1 MQLWRRVSTVALAS
15 LCTLALAACG
25 NSDGGSDGSIESE
38 KTGEIASSSG
48 QVNFGQTSVGGET
61 SGTVDIQNIG
71 NGALEIRSVTL
82 EETDDDDT
90 QEFRAVEWIEDGTT
104 IEPGGAKT
112 IEVMYTPKDPEQDNG
127 QIVIDSNTQDQEED
141 NPFTIDLNPDSLAPS
156 LTLDKS
162 QVNFS
167 GVAPGSR
174 ASQTII
180 LENTGY
186 SALNLDDI
194 RISDSDRYKVTKF
207 VDQSSSGEGD
217 ENKDGGSGSEEQA
230 GPEPCSDENASEPC
244 DPPISTVTGSSLE
257 PGETLQLRVYF
268 EPVNDQAVEGNLVI
282 FSNDPDSSEKVI
294 PLIGNS
300 GTPCLGL
307 SQDDT
312 INFGSTST
320 GQKATQTITVQNCR
334 SQADDLTLENIEIA
348 SDDGDVFDIADL
360 PGNLGS
366 GEPFTLEGDG
376 KTNFAVTFNPSE
388 KATYNGQIRIQS
400 NDPAYTRQNETDG
413 KLVDL
418 IGKGNDNPC
427 PTASAKGGIK
437 GSGQLRS
444 PSQGTVDIDTLP
456 LETIQFDG
464 TNSSDQGDGSID
476 RYEWSVIDRP
486 ADSTA
491 RLTPS
496 SNVAEP
502 EMFLDL
508 AGEYTVELVVYDDDG
523 AQSCGQR
530 ALVNITAVPDDDIH
544 VQLVWDTP
552 SDPDETDTN
561 GTDLDLHYL
570 NPKASSWNEAPWDI
584 FWYNKTAD
592 WGAQGDPSDDPSLD
606 IDDTDGAGPEN
617 VNHNNPNPG
626 LNGAGYTVGVYYYDD
641 NGFGPSYATVRI
653 YVRGELAKEYKNKY
667 MKETFDFWKVAIIDW
682 PSGNIY
688 KRDEMY
694 DDFPNASTG
703 N

>member
-1 MQLWRRVSTVALAS
+1 MMHLWRRVSTVALAGI
-15 LCTLALAACG
+15 CTLAVAACG
-25 NSDGGSDGSIESE
+25 NSDNGGDEGSISSE
-38 KTGEIASSSG
+38 KTGEISASD
-48 QVNFGQTSVGGET
+48 QLDFGQTSVGGET
-61 SGTVDIQNIG
+61 SASIDIDNVG
-71 NGALEIRSVTL
+71 NGVLTL
-82 EETDDDDT
+82 ESISLNETDGDGT
-90 QEFRAVEWIEDGTT
+90 QEFRAVEWLEDGTT
-104 IEPGGAKT
+104 IEPGESKT
-112 IEVMYTPKDPEQDNG
+112 LEVMYTPKDPNEDTG
-127 QIVIDSNTQDQEED
+127 EIVIRSDTQNQGEK
-141 NPFTIDLNPDSLAPS
+141 NPFTIELNPDSLAPS
-156 LTLDKS
+156 LTVSRS

-174 ASQTII
+174 ASQSII

-194 RISDSDRYKVTKF
+194 RISDSDRYTVTKF
-207 VDQSSSGEGD
+207 VDQSSSEESGD
-217 ENKDGGSGSEEQA
+217 DKEGGSGNEGQA
-230 GPEPCSDENASEPC
+230 GPAPCSDESASEPC
-244 DPPISTVTGSSLE
+244 DPPISEVIGTSLE
-257 PGETLQLRVYF
+257 PGETVKIRVYF
-268 EPVNDQAVEGNLVI
+268 EPINDQAVEGNLVI
-282 FSNDPDSSEKVI
+282 FSNDSESSETVI

-320 GQKATQTITVQNCR
+320 GQTATQTVTVQNCR
-334 SQADDLTLENIEIA
+334 SQADDLTLNSIQID
-348 SDDGDVFDIADL
+348 SDEDDVFEIADL

-366 GEPFTLEGDG
+366 GEPYTLEGDEQV
-376 KTNFAVTFNPSE
+376 NFAVQFTPAE
-388 KATYNGQIRIQS
+388 KSTYNGQIRVQS
-400 NDPAYTRQNETDG
+400 NDPAYTRQNEKDG

-418 IGKGNDNPC
+418 VGKGNDNPC
-427 PTASAKGGIK
+427 PTASAKAGIK

-444 PSQGTVDIDTLP
+444 PDNQGVVDIDTLP

-464 TNSSDQGDGSID
+464 TNSSDQADGSIE
-476 RYEWSVIDRP
+476 RYEWSIIDRP

-496 SNVAEP
+496 ANVAKP

-530 ALVNITAVPDDDIH
+530 SLVKITAVPDDDIH

-570 NPKASSWNEAPWDI
+570 SPKATSWNEAPWDI

-592 WGAQGDPSDDPSLD
+592 WGQSGDSSDDPSLD

-617 VNHNNPNPG
+617 VNHNNPAPG
-626 LNGAGYTVGVYYYDD
+626 NSYTVGVYYYDD

-667 MKETFDFWKVAIIDW
+667 MKETFDFWKVGLIDW

-703 N
+703 G